1 MDSAQIVTIVV
12 STKQYITRERYTLF
26 AFATQNHPIILH
38 NSVIIIM
45 RYLMAQRSD
54 EGGKRIKSRLKGK
67 SPVQYRTLSITD

>member
-12 STKQYITRERYTLF
+12 STKQYITRERYTFF

-54 EGGKRIKSRLKGK
+54 E
-67 SPVQYRTLSITD
+67 V